1 MVSRLQQIVS
11 NTIGTHNLIEQGA
24 TVIVALSG
32 GADSVAALAVLQQL
46 GYQCVAAHCNFHLR
60 GDESLRDQ
68 AAAEAVAERLGCE
81 CRVQHFNVPERSQAT
96 GESVEM
102 ACRSLRYEWF
112 ERLSRELS
120 APVAVAHHREDRVET
135 LLLNLLRGTGL
146 AGLVSMP
153 YRRDYIVRPLLDCSR
168 GQIEAYCRE
177 QGLEWVDDSSNA
189 STVYQRNKLRIN
201 VLPQLER
208 DFPGALEAITR
219 SIAHLSEDAAF
230 FARAVER
237 RMELYTTADGI
248 DLRRLAADADAKLLL
263 FTTLQQ
269 EGFTRSQTE
278 DMFTTAAGCGG
289 RFISRNGV
297 TRCVDHGFLRPA
309 AAEVDDDA
317 EYDLLRLA
325 SIQQPVNLEV
335 TRCNPED
342 FVRPGRDA
350 SVLLVDG
357 EAADRCRWTL
367 RHPRRGDRIRPFG
380 MQGSRLLSDLFAD
393 AKYTEAQKRAAWVLT
408 ADQVPVWVLGL
419 RTSADMPVTP
429 ESKYFYQLKIN
440 NLNSTPT

>member
-1 MVSRLQQIVS
+1 MESRLPQIVR
-11 NTIGTHNLIEQGA
+11 NTIDTHRLIEQGA

-68 AAAEAVAERLGCE
+68 AVAEAVAERLGCE
-81 CRVQHFNVPERSQAT
+81 CSMQHFNVSERCQAA

-153 YRRDYIVRPLLDCSR
+153 YRRDYVIRPLLDCSR
-168 GQIEAYCRE
+168 EQIEVFCRE

-208 DFPGALEAITR
+208 DFPGAVEAITR
-219 SIAHLSEDAAF
+219 SIGHLSEDAAF
-230 FARAVER
+230 FARALER

-289 RFISRNGV
+289 RFISRGGV
-297 TRCVDHGFLRPA
+297 TRCVDHGWLRPV
-309 AAEVDDDA
+309 AEVVDVA
-317 EYDLLRLA
+317 EEFTFSQLM

-335 TRCNPED
+335 TRCNLED

-380 MQGSRLLSDLFAD
+380 MQGSRLLSDLFTD

-408 ADQVPVWVLGL
+408 ADHVPVWALGL

>member
-1 MVSRLQQIVS
+1 MESRLPQIVR
-11 NTIGTHNLIEQGA
+11 NTIGAHRLIEQGA

-68 AAAEAVAERLGCE
+68 AAAEAIAKQLGCE
-81 CRVQHFNVPERSQAT
+81 CRVQDFNVSERCQTT

-112 ERLSRELS
+112 ERLSCELS

-153 YRRDYIVRPLLDCSR
+153 YRRDYVIRPLLDCSR

-177 QGLEWVDDSSNA
+177 QGLQWVDDSSNA
-189 STVYQRNKLRIN
+189 STVYRRNKLRIN

-208 DFPGALEAITR
+208 DFPDAVEAITR
-219 SIAHLSEDAAF
+219 SIVHLSEDAAF

-248 DLRRLAADADAKLLL
+248 DLRRLAADTDGKLLL
-263 FTTLQQ
+263 FTTLQP
-269 EGFTRSQTE
+269 ECFTRSQVE
-278 DMFTTAAGCGG
+278 DMFTAAAGCGG
-289 RFISRNGV
+289 RFISRSGV
-297 TRCVDHGFLRPA
+297 MRCVDHGWLRPA

-317 EYDLLRLA
+317 EYDLLRLV

-335 TRCNPED
+335 TRCEPKE
-342 FVRPGRDA
+342 FARARGDA

-408 ADQVPVWVLGL
+408 ADHVPVWVLGL

-440 NLNSTPT
+440 NLNSISQ

>member
-1 MVSRLQQIVS
+1 MESRLPQIVR
-11 NTIGTHNLIEQGA
+11 NTIDTHRLIEQGA

-60 GDESLRDQ
+60 GEESLHDQ
-68 AAAEAVAERLGCE
+68 AAAEAVAKQLGCE
-81 CRVQHFNVPERSQAT
+81 CRVQHFNVSERSQAT

-153 YRRDYIVRPLLDCSR
+153 YRRDYVIRPLLDCSR
-168 GQIEAYCRE
+168 EQIEAYCRE
-177 QGLEWVDDSSNA
+177 QGLQWVDDSSNA

-208 DFPGALEAITR
+208 DFPGAVEAITR
-219 SIAHLSEDAAF
+219 SIGHLSEDAAF

-248 DLRRLAADADAKLLL
+248 DLRRLAADADGKLLL

-269 EGFTRSQTE
+269 EGFTRSQVE

-289 RFISRNGV
+289 RFISRSGV
-297 TRCVDHGFLRPA
+297 TRCVDHGWLRPV
-309 AAEVDDDA
+309 AEVVDVA
-317 EYDLLRLA
+317 EEFTFPQLM
-325 SIQQPVNLEV
+325 SIQRPVNLEV

-380 MQGSRLLSDLFAD
+380 MQGSRLLSDLFTD
-393 AKYTEAQKRAAWVLT
+393 AKYTEAQKRVAWVLT
-408 ADQVPVWVLGL
+408 ADHVPVWVLGL
-419 RTSADMPVTP
+419 RTSAAMAVTP
-429 ESKYFYQLKIN
+429 ESKYFYRLKIN
-440 NLNSTPT
+440 NLNSISQ

>member
-1 MVSRLQQIVS
+1 MVSRLPQIVC

-24 TVIVALSG
+24 KVIVALSG
-32 GADSVAALAVLQQL
+32 GADSMAALAVLQRL

-60 GDESLRDQ
+60 GEESQRDQ
-68 AAAEAVAERLGCE
+68 AVAEAVATQLGCE
-81 CRVQHFNVPERSQAT
+81 CRVQHFNVPERCKAT

-102 ACRSLRYEWF
+102 ACRSMRYEWF
-112 ERLSRELS
+112 AQLSSEQS

-135 LLLNLLRGTGL
+135 LLLNLLRGTGI

-153 YRRDYIVRPLLDCSR
+153 YRRDYVIRPLLDCSR
-168 GQIEAYCRE
+168 QQIEAYCRE
-177 QGLEWVDDSSNA
+177 QGLQWVDDSSNA
-189 STVYQRNKLRIN
+189 STEFQRNKLRIN

-208 DFPGALEAITR
+208 DFPGAVEAITR
-219 SIAHLSEDAAF
+219 SIGHLSEDAAF
-230 FARAVER
+230 FARAVAW
-237 RMELYTTADGI
+237 RMEQYTTAEGV
-248 DLRRLAADADAKLLL
+248 DLRRLAADEDGKLLL
-263 FTTLQQ
+263 FTTLQP

-278 DMFTTAAGCGG
+278 DMFTAAAGCGG
-289 RFISRNGV
+289 QFISRSGI
-297 TRCVDHGFLRPA
+297 TRCVDHGWLRPVA
-309 AAEVDDDA
+309 TAVDA
-317 EYDLLRLA
+317 HEEYVFPRLE
-325 SIQQPVNLEV
+325 SIQQPVNLQV
-335 TRCNPED
+335 TRCDTAD

-393 AKYTEAQKRAAWVLT
+393 AKFSEAQKRAAWVLT
-408 ADQVPVWVLGL
+408 ADDVQVWVLGL
-419 RTSADMPVTP
+419 RTSAVMPVTP

-440 NLNSTPT
+440 NLNSISQ